1 VRASDRAYRALLEDI
16 VEWRLTPGTV
26 LGEVDQAARLGVSRT
41 PLREALSRLVAD
53 GLVSPLP
60 GRGLVVTEVSLHDIT
75 ELFELRRV
83 LEGPAARLAAAR
95 RDPGGFEGLQ
105 RDFRAA
111 PDLLRRDDVVQHEY
125 FALVARL
132 DDAIDTACG
141 NPYLVASLRGLRIH
155 FVRIRRHAA
164 SDTQR
169 LLEAANEHLLIVDAI
184 VAGDAEL
191 AEHATHVHLH
201 RALCSVL
208 AHTQPVLDGTT
219 QPQRD
224 SA

>member
-1 VRASDRAYRALLEDI
+1 VRASDRAYQALLEDI

-41 PLREALSRLVAD
+41 PVREALSRLVAD
-53 GLVSPLP
+53 GLVTPQR
-60 GRGLVVTEVSLHDIT
+60 GRGLVVTEISLHDIA
-75 ELFELRRV
+75 ELFELRRA
-83 LEGPAARLAAAR
+83 LEEPAARLAAAR
-95 RDPGGFEGLQ
+95 RDRTAFEDLQ
-105 RDFRAA
+105 RDFRAV
-111 PDLLRRDDVVQHEY
+111 PHLLRPDDVVQHDY

-141 NPYLVASLRGLRIH
+141 NAYLVASLRGLRIH

-164 SDTQR
+164 ADIGR
-169 LLEAANEHLLIVDAI
+169 LLEAGREHLLIVDAI

-191 AEHATHVHLH
+191 AGHATHVHLH
-201 RALCSVL
+201 RALGSAL
-208 AHTQPVLDGTT
+208 THPQPVLDGAA
-219 QPQRD
+219 RAGRI